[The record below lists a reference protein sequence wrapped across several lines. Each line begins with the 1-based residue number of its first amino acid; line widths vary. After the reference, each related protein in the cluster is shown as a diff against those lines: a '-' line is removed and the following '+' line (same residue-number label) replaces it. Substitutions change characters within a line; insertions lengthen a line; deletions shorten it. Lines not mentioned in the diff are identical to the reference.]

1 MTDSP
6 ISRKRP
12 NSTVSTPISP
22 TADSLHSPSSSRSS
36 PSSPSSSSSR
46 NPPYLPTR
54 LETYVLA
61 LYPTLLVFGSAF
73 ALLSPAVR
81 SAKYDAAAQAHVQDS
96 TAPSYFARK
105 DNIFNVLFVKRG
117 WAWITGAFL
126 TFLAT
131 HQGIAPT
138 AAKARAAVR
147 WALVTGWW
155 VLVTQWCFGPP
166 LIDRGFRYTGGKC
179 EAAEAAVRQD
189 GVAGSAATDVFS
201 AAACRAAGGRWR
213 GGHDIS
219 GHVFLLVLGSFF
231 LVQEVGW
238 VVIRWRAR
246 GWELRGKDPRTVVMA
261 DGAVKS
267 ADVEAEDL
275 WEKSLL
281 GAQEGWLDVLGLGGK
296 VALGVVGLS
305 LWMLLMTA
313 IFFHTWF
320 EKLTG
325 LLVAFTG
332 LYGVYFVPRVIP
344 GLRGLVGMPGI

>member
-22 TADSLHSPSSSRSS
+22 SADSLHSPSSSRSS
-36 PSSPSSSSSR
+36 PSSSSSSR
-46 NPPYLPTR
+46 HPPYLPTR

-81 SAKYDAAAQAHVQDS
+81 AAKYDPYAQAHVQDS

-105 DNIFNVLFVKRG
+105 DNVFNVLFVKRG

-126 TFLAT
+126 TFVAT
-131 HQGIAPT
+131 HQGISPT

-179 EAAEAAVRQD
+179 EAAQAAVAED
-189 GVAGSAATDVFS
+189 GVAGSAAKDVFS
-201 AAACRAAGGRWR
+201 AAACRAAGGRWS

-246 GWELRGKDPRTVVMA
+246 GWELRGKDTRTVVMA

-296 VALGVVGLS
+296 VALAVVGLS

-332 LYGVYFVPRVIP
+332 LYGVYFVPRLIP
-344 GLRGLVGMPGI
+344 GLRALVGMPGI